1 MYKYVW
7 FTEFCLT
14 DNFCLVGRHYEWLDF
29 ILVEVVLILPSN
41 TLINTLVSI
50 LKYTIYVFLITFV
63 YQNIHKNGFR
73 VNKY

>member
-7 FTEFCLT
+7 FTEFYLT
-14 DNFCLVGRHYEWLDF
+14 DNFCLVGHYEWLDF